1 MIMSEVMSAAPVD
14 VSTLPDYV
22 DVVCMREVD
31 WGPKPSLIRRYAVGE
46 RLTIP
51 KTRFTDWNKTEITK
65 GFRTR
70 GSFVLYS
77 EWVKGQ
83 DASANNNVPRSS
95 EDVAF
100 LLAENEALKRQLA
113 GSPEAQRVVEPTV
126 IVDKSKL
133 KRNPKEEI

>member
-1 MIMSEVMSAAPVD
+1 MAEVMSAEPVD
-14 VSTLPDYV
+14 VSKLPDFV

-31 WGPKPSLIRRYAVGE
+31 WGPKPSLVRRYLPGE

-51 KTRFTDWNKTEITK
+51 KSRFTDWNKTENTK
-65 GFRTR
+65 GLRTR

-83 DASANNNVPRSS
+83 DVTSNVPRSS

-113 GSPEAQRVVEPTV
+113 GSPEAQRVVEPV
-126 IVDKSKL
+126 VVVDKSKL

>member
-1 MIMSEVMSAAPVD
+1 MTMAEVMSAEPVD
-14 VSTLPDYV
+14 VSTLPDFV

-31 WGPKPSLIRRYAVGE
+31 WGPKPSLVRRYLPGE

-51 KTRFTDWNKTEITK
+51 KSRFTDWNKTENTK

-83 DASANNNVPRSS
+83 AVVNVPSSS

-113 GSPEAQRVVEPTV
+113 GSPEAQRVVEPAAV
-126 IVDKSKL
+126 
-133 KRNPKEEI
+133 